1 MVFDNAGLGREGSA
15 FLNSNGKDGY
25 ETRAGVIVDAYFG
38 NRRGGTYGYG
48 TILELSPTA
57 HGH

>member
-1 MVFDNAGLGREGSA
+1 M
-15 FLNSNGKDGY
+15 KP
-25 ETRAGVIVDAYFG
+25 TPGVIVDAYFG

-57 HGH
+57 DGH